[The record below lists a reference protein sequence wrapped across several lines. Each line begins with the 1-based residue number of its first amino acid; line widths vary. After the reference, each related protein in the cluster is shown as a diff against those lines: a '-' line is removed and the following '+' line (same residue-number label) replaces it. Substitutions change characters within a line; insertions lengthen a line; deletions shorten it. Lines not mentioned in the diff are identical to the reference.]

1 MKKIITIFLLL
12 ICVSISFSQSKK
24 KQIETLTYKL
34 DSINSVLL
42 RSIDDNEKLSDTKLV
57 LESKVSLL
65 KNENASKNGEISL
78 LKKENAVKDEEIESL
93 KVYNKSLS
101 TELNLK
107 SDSLKKSFLFHVVGK
122 LESVTSYGEDE
133 EVLSTIFFK
142 YDSKGNLIEKEEI
155 KLGDEKVSVSWKY
168 KYDSKGNKT
177 EEITYEDEKIISSK
191 KFKYDSKGNVIEE
204 ISYYSDGTIDDKT
217 KHLYNTLGNL
227 IETIFFYESEVM
239 LSIKYFYDAHGNLAK
254 INEIGGGCDPNIET
268 KIEYNSKGSFK
279 LRIFEGGKYGA
290 KIKLTYDNNGNLIKE
305 SWYDEIRE
313 FNKSIKYKYDS
324 KGNKIE
330 EITYEDEKII
340 SSKKYKYW

>member
-1 MKKIITIFLLL
+1 MKKLITVSLLL

-24 KQIETLTYKL
+24 KQIETLTNKL
-34 DSINSVLL
+34 DSVNSVLL
-42 RSIDDNEKLSDTKLV
+42 RSIDDNEKLSNTKLV
-57 LESKVSLL
+57 LESKISLL

-78 LKKENAVKDEEIESL
+78 LKKENAAKDEEIESL

-142 YDSKGNLIEKEEI
+142 YDSKGNLIEKE
-155 KLGDEKVSVSWKY
+155 KRNLGDEKVSDSWKY

-204 ISYYSDGTIDDKT
+204 ISYYSDGTIDLKT
-217 KHLYNTLGNL
+217 KHLYNTLENL
-227 IETIFFYESEVM
+227 IESIVFYESEVIA
-239 LSIKYFYDAHGNLAK
+239 SIKYFYDAHGNLAK
-254 INEIGGGCDPNIET
+254 TNRVGGDDGNYET

-290 KIKLTYDNNGNLIKE
+290 EIKLTYDNNGNLIKE
-305 SWYDEIRE
+305 SWYDELLE
-313 FNKSIKYKYDS
+313 FNKSIKYKYNS

-330 EITYEDEKII
+330 EITYEDERII
-340 SSKKYKYW
+340 SSKKFKYW

>member
-1 MKKIITIFLLL
+1 MKKLITVFLLL

-24 KQIETLTYKL
+24 QQIETLTYKL

-42 RSIDDNEKLSDTKLV
+42 RSIDDNRELNSNKIA
-57 LESKVSLL
+57 LESK
-65 KNENASKNGEISL
+65 ISL
-78 LKKENAVKDEEIESL
+78 LKKENAAKDEEIESL

-142 YDSKGNLIEKEEI
+142 YDSKGNLIEKE
-155 KLGDEKVSVSWKY
+155 KRNLGDEKVSDSWKY

-204 ISYYSDGTIDDKT
+204 ISYYSDGTIESKT
-217 KHLYNTLGNL
+217 KHFYNTLGNL
-227 IETIFFYESEVM
+227 IESIDFYESEVIA
-239 LSIKYFYDAHGNLAK
+239 STKYFYDTNGNLAK
-254 INEIGGGCDPNIET
+254 TIEVYVEYEIYET
-268 KIEYNSKGSFK
+268 EIEYNSKGSFK
-279 LRIFEGGKYGA
+279 LRIFGGGKYGA
-290 KIKLTYDNNGNLIKE
+290 EIKLTYDNNGNLIKE
-305 SWYDEIRE
+305 SWYDTLEE

-330 EITYEDEKII
+330 EITYEDERII
-340 SSKKYKYW
+340 SSKKFKYW